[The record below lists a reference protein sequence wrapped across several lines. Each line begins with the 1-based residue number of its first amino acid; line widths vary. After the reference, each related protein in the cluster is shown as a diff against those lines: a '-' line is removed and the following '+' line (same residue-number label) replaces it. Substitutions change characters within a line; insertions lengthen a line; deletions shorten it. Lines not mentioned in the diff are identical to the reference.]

1 MQLLYLNQFI
11 FKSCCV
17 LGQKWVS
24 KNGNWPEPSKYAHVY
39 EGLLA
44 NCPYRQFFDTKT
56 LCDPANAEAV
66 RQLSQMEDEEQAKIF
81 FNATFRS
88 GINVIKTLYC
98 ELVRQCMQVPFLQ
111 NKIA

>member
-1 MQLLYLNQFI
+1 VQLLCLNQFI

-39 EGLLA
+39 ENLLA
-44 NCPYRQFFDTKT
+44 NCPYRKFFDTAT
-56 LCDPANAEAV
+56 LCDPANAKSV
-66 RQLSQMEDEEQAKIF
+66 RQLSQLQDEDEKKAKAF

-88 GINVIKTLYC
+88 GTNVIKALHCKLT
-98 ELVRQCMQVPFLQ
+98 
-111 NKIA
+111 